1 MSVYDCKTHLGLASI
16 YNRHGRAMSK
26 LSFSDFNAP
35 QMIGESAAMETLRN
49 QIAAAARTSAKVLIL
64 GETGVGKE
72 IAARQLHQQSAI
84 RQKPF
89 VAVNCSGLPETLL
102 ESELFGHTRGSFTG
116 AYRDK
121 PGFIRQ
127 ASGGTLFLDELG
139 EMSLRMQGV
148 LLRFTETGEVQPVGS
163 DAPTQHVKVRL
174 ITATNRDLREQ
185 IASGTFREDL
195 FYRLN
200 VIQLHVPPLR
210 ERQEDVPA
218 LLEHYLARAA
228 STFGVPVPALTDD
241 ASQLLVAYAWPG
253 NIRELRN
260 VAERLTL
267 RDAGRPLTAD
277 DLPTELRT
285 GAPKMASATH
295 SASATPTMPALVS
308 QTPAAPAAS
317 ERRSSGA
324 AEELWHRM
332 ANGEDF
338 WTVVHKAYKAREL
351 ARHDLASLIDRGLQE
366 TRGSYRALLKVFHLP
381 SSDYKR
387 FHAFL
392 YQQRC
397 NLPVASYR
405 RRVPRSPN
413 GVPVTM

>member
-1 MSVYDCKTHLGLASI
+1 
-16 YNRHGRAMSK
+16 MSK

-35 QMIGESAAMETLRN
+35 QMIGESTAMATLRS
-49 QIAAAARTSAKVLIL
+49 QIEAAARTSAKVLIL

-72 IAARQLHQQSAI
+72 IAARQLHLQSAI
-84 RQKPF
+84 CHKPF
-89 VAVNCSGLPETLL
+89 VAVNCSGVPETLL

-163 DAPTQHVKVRL
+163 DTPTQHVRVRL
-174 ITATNRDLREQ
+174 VTATNRDLRER
-185 IASGTFREDL
+185 IAAGTFREDL

-200 VIQLHVPPLR
+200 VIQLQVPSLR
-210 ERQEDVPA
+210 DRCEDVP
-218 LLEHYLARAA
+218 LLMQHYLERAA
-228 STFGVPVPALTDD
+228 ATFGVPVPELTDD
-241 ASQLLVAYAWPG
+241 ASQLLVAYGWPG

-267 RDAGRPLTAD
+267 RDAGRALTPD
-277 DLPTELRT
+277 DLPAELRGPSAPT
-285 GAPKMASATH
+285 PVAAAPMTPVTHPVPMAILHDAGAPAPSDRL
-295 SASATPTMPALVS
+295 SSR
-308 QTPAAPAAS
+308 AAD
-317 ERRSSGA
+317 
-324 AEELWHRM
+324 ELWHRM
-332 ANGEDF
+332 AKGEDF

-381 SSDYKR
+381 STDYKR

-405 RRVPRSPN
+405 RRGARAPV
-413 GVPVTM
+413 GVSATI

>member
-1 MSVYDCKTHLGLASI
+1 
-16 YNRHGRAMSK
+16 
-26 LSFSDFNAP
+26 
-35 QMIGESAAMETLRN
+35 MIGESAAMETLRN

-72 IAARQLHQQSAI
+72 IAARQLHHLSAVSH
-84 RQKPF
+84 KPF
-89 VAVNCSGLPETLL
+89 VAVNCSGVPETLL

-121 PGFIRQ
+121 PGFVRQ

-163 DAPTQHVKVRL
+163 DTPSQHVKVRL
-174 ITATNRDLREQ
+174 ITATNRDLRQQ
-185 IASGTFREDL
+185 IAAGTFREDL

-200 VIQLHVPPLR
+200 VIQIHVPPLR
-210 ERQEDVPA
+210 ERPEDVP
-218 LLEHYLARAA
+218 LLMQHYLERAA
-228 STFGVPVPALTDD
+228 ATFGVAVPELSEETI
-241 ASQLLVAYAWPG
+241 QLLVAYGWPG

-260 VAERLTL
+260 AAERLAL
-267 RDAGRPLTAD
+267 RDAGRGLTPG
-277 DLPTELRT
+277 DLPAEFR
-285 GAPKMASATH
+285 GAIAAKVATTTQTTAAHPAAAAPDTDASAK
-295 SASATPTMPALVS
+295 A
-308 QTPAAPAAS
+308 Q
-317 ERRSSGA
+317 RRSSGA
-324 AEELWHRM
+324 ADELWHRM

-351 ARHDLASLIDRGLQE
+351 ARHDLESLIDRGLQE
-366 TRGSYRALLKVFHLP
+366 TCGSYRALLKVFHLP

-397 NLPVASYR
+397 NLPVAPYR
-405 RRVPRSPN
+405 RRLSRTPSGAPA
-413 GVPVTM
+413 TM

>member
-1 MSVYDCKTHLGLASI
+1 
-16 YNRHGRAMSK
+16 MSK
-26 LSFSDFNAP
+26 FSFSDFKATE
-35 QMIGESAAMETLRN
+35 MLGDSAEMATLRI
-49 QIAAAARTSAKVLIL
+49 QIAAAARTSAKVLIG

-72 IAARQLHQQSAI
+72 IAARQLHEQSAY
-84 RQKPF
+84 RLKPF
-89 VAVNCSGLPETLL
+89 VAVNCSGVPETLL

-148 LLRFTETGEVQPVGS
+148 LLRFTETGEVQPVGA
-163 DAPTQHVKVRL
+163 DTPTQHVKVRL

-185 IASGTFREDL
+185 IAAGAFREDL
-195 FYRLN
+195 YYRLN
-200 VIQLHVPPLR
+200 VIQIHIPALR
-210 ERQEDVPA
+210 ERRDDVSI
-218 LLEHYLARAA
+218 LMQHYLERAA
-228 STFGVPVPALTDD
+228 ATFAVPVPELAPDVW
-241 ASQLLVAYAWPG
+241 QLLGAYGWPG

-260 VAERLTL
+260 VAERLAL
-267 RDAGRPLTAD
+267 RDARRILRPD
-277 DLPTELRT
+277 DLPIELRGGT
-285 GAPKMASATH
+285 VSTVAART
-295 SASATPTMPALVS
+295 ATPLPEA
-308 QTPAAPAAS
+308 AAPAPGSAPIS
-317 ERRSSGA
+317 RA
-324 AEELWHRM
+324 ADELWHRM

-351 ARHDLASLIDRGLQE
+351 ARHDLASIIDRGLLE

-381 SSDYKR
+381 STDYKR

-397 NLPVASYR
+397 NLPVAPYR
-405 RRVPRSPN
+405 RRLPRTPTSTSGPRAIAA
-413 GVPVTM
+413 PSHDSEAA

>member
-1 MSVYDCKTHLGLASI
+1 M
-16 YNRHGRAMSK
+16 
-26 LSFSDFNAP
+26 
-35 QMIGESAAMETLRN
+35 
-49 QIAAAARTSAKVLIL
+49 
-64 GETGVGKE
+64 
-72 IAARQLHQQSAI
+72 
-84 RQKPF
+84 KPF
-89 VAVNCSGLPETLL
+89 VAVNCSGVPETLL

-163 DAPTQHVKVRL
+163 DTPTQHVKVRL
-174 ITATNRDLREQ
+174 VTATNRDLRDQ
-185 IASGTFREDL
+185 ITAGTFREDL
-195 FYRLN
+195 YYRLN
-200 VIQLHVPPLR
+200 VIQLRIPPLR
-210 ERQEDVPA
+210 ERRDDVP
-218 LLEHYLARAA
+218 LLLDHYLERAA
-228 STFGVPVPALTDD
+228 ATFSVAVPELTSDALQVLIT
-241 ASQLLVAYAWPG
+241 YGWPG

-260 VAERLTL
+260 VAERLAL
-267 RDAGRPLTAD
+267 RDARRPLTAD
-277 DLPTELRT
+277 DLPIELR
-285 GAPKMASATH
+285 GGSAPTVTTAS
-295 SASATPTMPALVS
+295 
-308 QTPAAPAAS
+308 TPAPVSKPQDSPATLHPPIS
-317 ERRSSGA
+317 RA
-324 AEELWHRM
+324 ADELWRRM

-351 ARHDLASLIDRGLQE
+351 ARQDLASLIDRGLQE

-405 RRVPRSPN
+405 RRVPRTPSGAPTATVHSSPEL
-413 GVPVTM
+413 GSRVAG

>member
-1 MSVYDCKTHLGLASI
+1 
-16 YNRHGRAMSK
+16 MSK
-26 LSFSDFNAP
+26 LSFSDFTAP
-35 QMIGESAAMETLRN
+35 QMIGESAAMATLRA
-49 QIAAAARTSAKVLIL
+49 QIGAAARTSAKVLIL

-72 IAARQLHQQSAI
+72 IAARQLHDQSI
-84 RQKPF
+84 YRMKPF
-89 VAVNCSGLPETLL
+89 VAVNCSGVPETLL

-148 LLRFTETGEVQPVGS
+148 LLRFTETGEVQPVGA
-163 DAPTQHVKVRL
+163 DTPTQHVKVRL

-185 IASGTFREDL
+185 IAAGTFREDL

-210 ERQEDVPA
+210 ERRDDVP
-218 LLEHYLARAA
+218 LLLQHYLERAA
-228 STFGVPVPALTDD
+228 ATFSVAVPELTAD
-241 ASQLLVAYAWPG
+241 AMQLLIAYGWPG

-260 VAERLTL
+260 VAERLAL
-267 RDAGRPLTAD
+267 RDARRPIAAD
-277 DLPTELRT
+277 DLPMELRGT
-285 GAPKMASATH
+285 SAPQVAT
-295 SASATPTMPALVS
+295 AAEPMPAPASKS
-308 QTPAAPAAS
+308 QDSPASLHPPTSRAAD
-317 ERRSSGA
+317 
-324 AEELWHRM
+324 ELWHRM

-351 ARHDLASLIDRGLQE
+351 ARQDLASLIDRGLQE

-381 SSDYKR
+381 STDYKR

-397 NLPVASYR
+397 NLPVAPYR
-405 RRVPRSPN
+405 RRVPRTPSAAPTTVRSSQDISSRYA
-413 GVPVTM
+413 G

>member
-1 MSVYDCKTHLGLASI
+1 
-16 YNRHGRAMSK
+16 
-26 LSFSDFNAP
+26 
-35 QMIGESAAMETLRN
+35 MIGESAAMATLRA

-72 IAARQLHQQSAI
+72 IAARQLHDQSI
-84 RQKPF
+84 YRMKPF
-89 VAVNCSGLPETLL
+89 VAVNCSGVPETLL

-163 DAPTQHVKVRL
+163 DTPTQHVKVRL

-185 IASGTFREDL
+185 IAAGTFREDL
-195 FYRLN
+195 YYRLN

-210 ERQEDVPA
+210 ERHDDVP
-218 LLEHYLARAA
+218 LLLQHYLERAA
-228 STFGVPVPALTDD
+228 ATFSVAVPELTVD
-241 ASQLLVAYAWPG
+241 AMQLLIAYGWPG

-260 VAERLTL
+260 VAERLAL
-267 RDAGRPLTAD
+267 RDARRPIAAD
-277 DLPTELRT
+277 DLPIELRGT
-285 GAPKMASATH
+285 SALQVTAAAAPTPEPVNGSQDSAT
-295 SASATPTMPALVS
+295 SLTAPISR
-308 QTPAAPAAS
+308 AAD
-317 ERRSSGA
+317 
-324 AEELWHRM
+324 ELWHRM

-338 WTVVHKAYKAREL
+338 WTVVHRAYKAREL
-351 ARHDLASLIDRGLQE
+351 ARQDLASLIDRGLQE

-381 SSDYKR
+381 STDYKR

-397 NLPVASYR
+397 NLPVAPYR
-405 RRVPRSPN
+405 RRVPRTPSAAPTTVRSSQEI
-413 GVPVTM
+413 GSRFAG